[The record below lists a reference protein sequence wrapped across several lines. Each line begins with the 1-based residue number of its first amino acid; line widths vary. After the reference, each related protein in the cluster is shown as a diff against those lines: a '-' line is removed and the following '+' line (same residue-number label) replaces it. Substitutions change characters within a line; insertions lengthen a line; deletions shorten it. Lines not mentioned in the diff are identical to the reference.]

1 MHQTEYWNA
10 VAEEKEFTTI
20 LNVSMFSKYVSK
32 NSKIL
37 DVGCGYGRILNELY
51 ENGFN
56 DLTGVDTAEN
66 MIKRGKREYP
76 YLNLIANPDGKIPF
90 LDNSFDAVVLFGI
103 LTCIPDDELQQDF
116 LKEVERVLKP
126 QGIIYVNDFLLNKG
140 FKNWYE
146 YKKAEKE
153 TGVYGAFKTHDGVTV
168 RQHKESYISKLLSN
182 FKKLEYKKSVIPTMN
197 GGKSNSFEFIG
208 RLEKV
213 KNSVDNI
220 FCL

>member
-1 MHQTEYWNA
+1 MKMVSDFMNQNEYWNS
-10 VAEEKEFTTI
+10 VAEEKKFTTI
-20 LNVSMFSKYVSK
+20 LNVPMFSKYVSK

-37 DVGCGYGRILNELY
+37 DVGCGYGRVLNELY

-90 LDNSFDAVVLFGI
+90 PDNSFDAVVLFGI

-126 QGIIYVNDFLLNKG
+126 QGIIYVNDFLLNRG
-140 FKNWYE
+140 FKNWLE
-146 YKKAEKE
+146 YKKSEKE

-208 RLEKV
+208 SLNKSAV
-213 KNSVDNI
+213 
-220 FCL
+220 

>member
-1 MHQTEYWNA
+1 MVSDFMNQNEYWNS
-10 VAEEKEFTTI
+10 VAEEKKFTTI

-32 NSKIL
+32 NSKII

-90 LDNSFDAVVLFGI
+90 PDNSFDAVVLFGI

-116 LKEVERVLKP
+116 LKEVCRPLQDLK
-126 QGIIYVNDFLLNKG
+126 Y
-140 FKNWYE
+140 
-146 YKKAEKE
+146 
-153 TGVYGAFKTHDGVTV
+153 
-168 RQHKESYISKLLSN
+168 LS
-182 FKKLEYKKSVIPTMN
+182 L
-197 GGKSNSFEFIG
+197 
-208 RLEKV
+208 
-213 KNSVDNI
+213 
-220 FCL
+220 